1 MKSGWVQAMTGK
13 TVLVTGSS
21 GGIGRS
27 TALGLAQLGAR
38 LAVVGRDRER
48 TEDIA
53 REIRRVGGR
62 ADMFIAD
69 LSSQAQ
75 VRRLAD
81 EILDRLERIDVLIN
95 NAGGFWATRHIT
107 ADGLERTFALNHLAP
122 FLLTSL
128 LLERLEESAP
138 ARVVTVAS
146 QAQALG
152 RIDFDDLQG
161 ERSYS
166 GSRAY
171 SQSKLANILFTH
183 ELAKRLDRGKV
194 TANAVHPGLVN
205 TSFGAAD
212 PSRLQRLIVP
222 LIRPFMKD
230 AEAGAAT
237 SIHVASAPELATAT
251 GGYFAR
257 SKPQKSSKQS
267 YDTATAANLWQA
279 SAALVGLTNE
289 TYRPRSGGPRQTPT
303 ARSTIQHN

>member
-1 MKSGWVQAMTGK
+1 MKSGWGQAMTGK

-38 LAVVGRDRER
+38 LAVVGRDRDR
-48 TEDIA
+48 TEEVA
-53 REIRRVGGR
+53 REIRRVGGQ
-62 ADMFIAD
+62 ADTFIAD
-69 LSSQAQ
+69 LSSQGE
-75 VRRLAD
+75 VRRLA
-81 EILDRLERIDVLIN
+81 EEVLDRLERIDVLIN
-95 NAGGFWATRHIT
+95 NVGGFWATRHVT

-146 QAQALG
+146 NAQALG
-152 RIDFDDLQG
+152 RIDFEDLQG

-171 SQSKLANILFTH
+171 SQSKLANILFTY
-183 ELAKRLDRGKV
+183 ELARRLDGGKV
-194 TANAVHPGLVN
+194 TANAVHPGMVD

-222 LIRPFMKD
+222 LVRPFMKNS
-230 AEAGAAT
+230 EAGAST
-237 SIHVASAPELATAT
+237 SIHVASAPQLATAT
-251 GGYFAR
+251 SEYFAR
-257 SKPQKSSKQS
+257 SKPQKSSTQS
-267 YDTATAANLWQA
+267 YDTAAAARLWQV
-279 SAALVGLTNE
+279 SSALVDITRRDAPPAKQGGPTSPA
-289 TYRPRSGGPRQTPT
+289 RPR
-303 ARSTIQHN
+303 